1 MLALASSGTV
11 QVSAQQKDRFLAKED
26 ILLFGL
32 GLKIEPAQQTV
43 PKDIATIVSTMFV
56 APQLPGNLPPFA
68 PDALIKATLRGPTFF
83 SAIELTA
90 KPNTPFNI
98 PPLTVAG
105 KHTLDNIRLV
115 SNGEVVLRGTPES
128 VVIDVIDR
136 LLITEV
142 TARALT
148 AAEIREKGLV
158 FDKSSFQA
166 YNFAAAFAIEDK
178 KVPINFTVILP
189 TLLGADDVSNSRV
202 VLPGIGSQPGL
213 PSLQTVIPDSLKR
226 LQTQMPNLSV
236 QGFTLKVPEVKGQNF
251 FVPPIPGV
259 VVIPGDIG
267 FLNQFFSVMLMVG
280 NVAPGG
286 SNLVVTDLHAEIVL
300 PPGADT
306 VVGSPDDPLRMGRT
320 VQGEVPRVQSVVQPG
335 PDGKLGTA
343 DDVIEIGPGE
353 TGNAEFLVEGRREG
367 SHIIEMEITGTLIG
381 LPIGPVTSAAVPRAR
396 CSCATRHS
404 R

>member
-1 MLALASSGTV
+1 MFSNLRTRIVWTALLLGLSSSAAV
-11 QVSAQQKDRFLAKED
+11 HVSAQTKDRFLAKDD
-26 ILLFGL
+26 IILFGL
-32 GLKIEPAQQTV
+32 GLKVEPAQQTV

-56 APQLPGNLPPFA
+56 APQTPGNLPPFA
-68 PDALIKATLRGPTFF
+68 PDAVVKATLRGPTFPTP
-83 SAIELTA
+83 IELTV

-105 KHTLDNIRLV
+105 KHTLDSIRLI

-136 LLITEV
+136 LLITQV
-142 TARALT
+142 TARPLT

-166 YNFAAAFAIEDK
+166 YNFAAAFAIEGK
-178 KVPINFTVILP
+178 TVPINFTVVLP
-189 TLLGADDVSNSRV
+189 TLQGAEDAGNSKV
-202 VLPGIGSQPGL
+202 YLPGIGSQPGL

-226 LQTQMPNLSV
+226 IQTQIPNLNV
-236 QGFTLKVPEVKGQNF
+236 QGFTLKMPELAGQNF

-267 FLNQFFSVMLMVG
+267 FLDQFFSVMLMVG
-280 NVAPGG
+280 NVAPAG

-320 VQGEVPRVQSVVQPG
+320 AQGEVARDPACRAAGTGRQVG
-335 PDGKLGTA
+335 DGG
-343 DDVIEIGPGE
+343 
-353 TGNAEFLVEGRREG
+353 
-367 SHIIEMEITGTLIG
+367 
-381 LPIGPVTSAAVPRAR
+381 
-396 CSCATRHS
+396 
-404 R
+404 